1 MMKIMVVDDEQDVAF
16 LFKQRFRKEVREG
29 LVEFVFA
36 LSGDEAFKYLKSFT
50 PPDVVLILSDI
61 NMPGMT
67 GIELLKMVKENFPQ
81 LKVCMITAYG
91 DEHNFKT
98 AMAYGAAEYFTKP
111 IDFEKL
117 KKEMFPAMA

>member
-1 MMKIMVVDDEQDVAF
+1 MMKIMVVDDERDVEL
-16 LFKQRFRKEVREG
+16 LFRGRFRKEMKEG
-29 LVEFVFA
+29 LVEFIFT
-36 LSGDEAFKYLKSFT
+36 LSGDDAMKYLKSVS

-67 GIELLKMVKENFPQ
+67 GIELLKMVKENFPH

-91 DEHNFKT
+91 DEHNFKS

-111 IDFEKL
+111 LDFEKL
-117 KKEMFPAMA
+117 KKEMFAA